1 MRMPGKNLLEP
12 TSEYQ
17 CRKIGEHLFRS
28 PKMKTGGAFTKLELI
43 RRSTGS
49 LALGGRGAR
58 KGFSMTTFGVVLLQ
72 TFWTEIT
79 KLATS
84 EAA

>member
-28 PKMKTGGAFTKLELI
+28 PKMKTGAFTKLELI

-49 LALGGRGAR
+49 KALGGRAWNV
-58 KGFSMTTFGVVLLQ
+58 FSMTTLGCL
-72 TFWTEIT
+72 IT
-79 KLATS
+79 NF
-84 EAA
+84 